1 MHLPVPSEV
10 AQSQIFD
17 IPEIRTTET
26 DPNLLKLPAPGL
38 HGTFAKAYALLT
50 KINIQIG
57 WDNLLKARSS
67 VFVMEEV
74 PTLHP

>member
-1 MHLPVPSEV
+1 MHLPIPGEV
-10 AQSQIFD
+10 TQSQLFD
-17 IPEIRTTET
+17 LPEMRTGET

-38 HGTFAKAYALLT
+38 HGTFSKAYQLLT
-50 KINIQIG
+50 KINAKIG

-74 PTLHP
+74 FPV